1 MIQVLDEHTANGI
14 AAGEVV
20 ERPASVVKELLEN
33 SLDAGASRIRV
44 EIERGG
50 ISLIRVAD
58 NGSGMTP
65 EDAAKSILRHATS
78 KLRGLEDLH
87 SLRTMGFRGEALA
100 SIAAVSRLRLVS
112 RPIGAEQAF
121 FQELE
126 AGKLVDSG
134 FTAGAEGTVVE
145 VKNLFYNT
153 PARYKFLKKDA
164 TEAAYVTDVVERHA
178 FSRPEISFALSK
190 DGRQSLLTPG
200 DGQLLSVIYSIWD
213 SESAAAALALNGEF
227 EGIQVS
233 GYVSNSHHSR
243 KNRSR
248 QIFIVNNRV
257 IQSPIIRLAVD
268 RACQGHFVKSTF
280 PELILKLEI
289 SPLEI
294 DVNVHPQKT
303 EVRFSNEQAV
313 FRAVYYSIKN
323 CLDQASAI
331 KVIAAK
337 PEASHE
343 PLAER
348 ALMEKKTSVA
358 EPEQVSWQERHFV
371 PSKTE
376 ESNMQDKGLDQPSR
390 ESKVSPILTS
400 GTSID
405 YQQAM
410 RERLMPQEQARVFA
424 EAARFQPE
432 EKIASAPLAEDSQ
445 GFASGFPLEGAR
457 LIGQAFNT
465 YLILEKE
472 GQLLLLDQHAAHERI
487 LYEELLA
494 IRSCAEAARSQ
505 LLLQAMVLKFSNLE
519 IQAALD
525 QEDQIRALGFD
536 FEQFSEDSLILR
548 AVPLDPDRPD
558 YSPERAFRAVVEEAA
573 VKTLDR
579 EADIEEALHSVA
591 CKAAVKAHDVLSYQE
606 MQSLLKQLVGLK
618 DPFHCPHGRPVII
631 SVKQTEIEKYFERS
645 L

>member
-1 MIQVLDEHTANGI
+1 MILVLDEHTANGI

-50 ISLIRVAD
+50 VSLIRVAD
-58 NGSGMTP
+58 NGSGMGP
-65 EDAAKSILRHATS
+65 EDAAKSVLRHATS
-78 KLRGLEDLH
+78 KLRGLDELH
-87 SLRTMGFRGEALA
+87 SIATMGFRGEALA
-100 SIAAVSRLRLVS
+100 SIAAVSRLRLVT
-112 RPIGAEQAF
+112 RQTGANQAF
-121 FQELE
+121 FQDFE
-126 AGKLVDSG
+126 AGKLIDSG
-134 FTAGAEGTVVE
+134 FTAGAEGTIVE

-178 FSRPEISFALSK
+178 FSRPDISFALSK
-190 DGRQSLLTPG
+190 DGKQSLLTPG
-200 DGQLLSVIYSIWD
+200 DGKLLSVIYSIWD
-213 SESAAAALALNGEF
+213 SESAAAALPLKGDF
-227 EGIQVS
+227 EGIKVS

-303 EVRFSNEQAV
+303 ELRFSNEQAI

-323 CLDQASAI
+323 CLDEASGI
-331 KVIAAK
+331 KAIAAK
-337 PEASHE
+337 PEASSDPPAE
-343 PLAER
+343 SVLAE
-348 ALMEKKTSVA
+348 KKQQEA
-358 EPEQVSWQERHFV
+358 EPEQLSWQELNSDSRKQEHLEANAKSVELPVSEGKAETVF
-371 PSKTE
+371 PSK
-376 ESNMQDKGLDQPSR
+376 
-390 ESKVSPILTS
+390 LT
-400 GTSID
+400 ID

-410 RERLMPQEQARVFA
+410 RERLIPQEQAKIFA
-424 EAARFQPE
+424 EAAAITSDR
-432 EKIASAPLAEDSQ
+432 KTASNSSVDDTKTMVRN
-445 GFASGFPLEGAR
+445 FALDGAR

-465 YLILEKE
+465 YLILEKV

-494 IRSCAEAARSQ
+494 ARANNQAAHSQ
-505 LLLQAMVLKFSNLE
+505 ILMQAIVLKFSDLE

-525 QEDQIRALGFD
+525 QEDKIRDLGFD
-536 FEQFSEDSLILR
+536 FEQFSEDSLVLR
-548 AVPLDPDRPD
+548 AVPLDPERPD

-573 VKTLDR
+573 TKTLNR
-579 EADIEEALHSVA
+579 EADIEEALHTVA
-591 CKAAVKAHDVLSYQE
+591 CKAAVKAHDILSYQE
-606 MQSLLKQLVGLK
+606 MQSLLKQLAGLK

-631 SVKQTEIEKYFERS
+631 SISQKEIEKYFERS